1 MQVLKVD
8 VAVQIMS
15 LLLTSCVT
23 LDKFLNFPVGQ
34 PTIPY
39 PKSLALDVFLDSDFF
54 FLKKDNTV
62 HTPCI
67 LQHSH

>member
-54 FLKKDNTV
+54 F
-62 HTPCI
+62 
-67 LQHSH
+67 